1 MRRPQTG
8 GTPSHPEE
16 ATESQRE
23 YPEHGQLATR
33 LDWLGQHELPHP
45 LGHGGAGAPPP
56 HPVRSEANFGRGK
69 RRRAAHRTKR
79 FVIVGASAGR
89 RSLAPGPFLP
99 QRGPNIV
106 QGGREAPNS
115 RGENA
120 AGRPRGISSAS
131 PRGYLH
137 CQAALRGLSSIIH
150 KAGDPPARN
159 DQPRW
164 EQGAQF
170 PKKSNRRR
178 GGSIQ
183 RSERLA
189 LLEGAPTT
197 RAAPRAS
204 LLSPLLSAYC
214 QRNEGEEED
223 GDGDSEDGG
232 GQEAASG
239 ALQGESIARV

>member
-23 YPEHGQLATR
+23 YPEHGQLATG

-106 QGGREAPNS
+106 QGGRQAPNS

-120 AGRPRGISSAS
+120 AGRPRGVSSAS

-150 KAGDPPARN
+150 KADDPPAGNGSRGG
-159 DQPRW
+159 D
-164 EQGAQF
+164 GAPNSQR
-170 PKKSNRRR
+170 KATVAG

-183 RSERLA
+183 RSERQA
-189 LLEGAPTT
+189 LL
-197 RAAPRAS
+197 
-204 LLSPLLSAYC
+204 
-214 QRNEGEEED
+214 
-223 GDGDSEDGG
+223 
-232 GQEAASG
+232 
-239 ALQGESIARV
+239 